1 MTKRGLYLQGGGT
14 KGAYQVG
21 ILSAFSERK
30 VQFEA
35 ISSTSIGNITGYF
48 AATNRFDEL
57 KHEWLNMIFPNSET
71 TEDGLFFNNEFLLHI
86 LKKYPVKN
94 LTVNHWYV
102 NYAVVK
108 NQLMENHYEDLIDL
122 SDEDGLKYI
131 DYSSKLPIRDENKKF
146 DLKLYEDMN
155 IDGGLINNAFVEPL
169 LTLDLDEII
178 VIPLNNEFDESK
190 LKRFKGEVIVM
201 YPPKAFKPGDTTKM
215 DKEFINEWFKIGY
228 EEGMKI
234 KHS

>member
-14 KGAYQVG
+14 KGAYQAGV
-21 ILSAFSERK
+21 LSAFSERK

-35 ISSTSIGNITGYF
+35 ISSTSIGSITGYF
-48 AATNRFDEL
+48 VATNQFDEL
-57 KHEWLNMIFPNSET
+57 KYEWLNMIFPDSET
-71 TEDGLFFNNEFLLHI
+71 TEDGLFFNNEFLLDI
-86 LKKYPVKN
+86 LKKYSVKN

-102 NYAVVK
+102 NYAVVN
-108 NQLMENHYEDLIDL
+108 NQLMENRYEDLID
-122 SDEDGLKYI
+122 SSSEDRLKYI

-146 DLKLYEDMN
+146 DLNLYEGMN

-169 LTLDLDEII
+169 LDLDFDEII

-190 LKRFKGEVIVM
+190 FKMFKGKVTVM
-201 YPPKAFKPGDTTKM
+201 YPPKSFKPGDTTKI
-215 DKEFINEWFKIGY
+215 DKKFISEWFKIGY
-228 EEGMKI
+228 EEGMKM